1 MLKNIFVY
9 LIFSLLILP
18 IVFFYTRFNKV
29 TIIFV
34 PNYPQGYFAHS
45 LDLFF
50 RKQQFA
56 STNGKVFLLAR
67 SISYIDGYPKSQLLL
82 MFKRLS
88 TGVDNVFM
96 CTNSIV
102 QDIMYK
108 VKVLYGHMVTFERLT
123 TEFHE
128 HEYINSLPM
137 ASFTCSEIS
146 KATNQLKLFGIDPI
160 NDRIVSV
167 FARDSDYKN
176 DVAKKESLDYRNSD
190 INSFIPAIKYLVNKG
205 YKVVRIGSYSK
216 REIHYSNN
224 LFFDYTMSGKTNT
237 LLDVFLLYISKLVI
251 GTSSG
256 GTDPAHL
263 FNTPVLYIDYVPF
276 LSIPFSNKYYDS
288 YIPKKIVNSET
299 GRVVKFSSIVDKIKP
314 KKDVRWAVDEE
325 YLQDEFGLRF
335 IDNTENEILEGV
347 IEIESRLLC
356 NQFVD
361 VENSD
366 IAKLYY
372 QYLDKNK
379 SNSLRTLPSLT
390 WLEKNIDLYID

>member
-1 MLKNIFVY
+1 
-9 LIFSLLILP
+9 
-18 IVFFYTRFNKV
+18 
-29 TIIFV
+29 
-34 PNYPQGYFAHS
+34 
-45 LDLFF
+45 
-50 RKQQFA
+50 
-56 STNGKVFLLAR
+56 
-67 SISYIDGYPKSQLLL
+67 
-82 MFKRLS
+82 
-88 TGVDNVFM
+88 
-96 CTNSIV
+96 
-102 QDIMYK
+102 
-108 VKVLYGHMVTFERLT
+108 
-123 TEFHE
+123 
-128 HEYINSLPM
+128 
-137 ASFTCSEIS
+137 
-146 KATNQLKLFGIDPI
+146 
-160 NDRIVSV
+160 
-167 FARDSDYKN
+167 
-176 DVAKKESLDYRNSD
+176 
-190 INSFIPAIKYLVNKG
+190 
-205 YKVVRIGSYSK
+205 
-216 REIHYSNN
+216 
-224 LFFDYTMSGKTNT
+224 
-237 LLDVFLLYISKLVI
+237 
-251 GTSSG
+251 
-256 GTDPAHL
+256 
-263 FNTPVLYIDYVPF
+263 VPF